1 MRRKP
6 VVGVIPG
13 GGFLFYSFRQ
23 DWSPSQ
29 RVGSRSP
36 ILASTGM
43 LQDSTPTPPKGEG
56 RRVSSRQTRY
66 FLLHQ
71 RKYPKSV
78 SRGRTP
84 WIPPSQLKC
93 TDSFPAATYDGVGGS
108 RCHALPVRDARLPS
122 DSDWSAGRFAA
133 LRSSSLQSI
142 RAAHDGAALR
152 FGGLR
157 PCADRVTAASST
169 QLAAWLG
176 TALRADAGNG
186 GKAPQ

>member
-1 MRRKP
+1 MAEEEGAASAEEGAAADVRSLFLLLSRYLHLQIHKIHQNSP
-6 VVGVIPG
+6 SGIFPD
-13 GGFLFYSFRQ
+13 GGFLFCPFRQ

-36 ILASTGM
+36 IPALTGM
-43 LQDSTPTPPKGEG
+43 LEDSTPTPPKGEG

-66 FLLHQ
+66 LLIHQ

-93 TDSFPAATYDGVGGS
+93 TDSFPSATYDGV
-108 RCHALPVRDARLPS
+108 RDSS
-122 DSDWSAGRFAA
+122 D
-133 LRSSSLQSI
+133 
-142 RAAHDGAALR
+142 
-152 FGGLR
+152 GLR
-157 PCADRVTAASST
+157 PGADRVTEASCT
-169 QLAAWLG
+169 QLGAWLR